1 MITTV
6 SVLTGARA
14 TERGCGSV
22 ELGTDWQQRS
32 VVVTGA
38 TRGIGR
44 GIAELFAARGAA
56 VAVTGRSDEVA
67 QRAASD
73 IAAAT
78 GGRVLG
84 LGLDLRDPETIET
97 VAAEVLR
104 RHGHVDVVCPN
115 AGIFPAKRLREMT
128 ADDVDDMM
136 AVNLRG
142 SILVTKAFLPGMER
156 AGHGRIVLTSS
167 ITGPLTGYVG
177 WSHYGASKAGQ
188 LGFIR
193 SAALEL
199 ASAGITVN
207 AVLPGNV
214 RTESLTELG
223 GEYERQMTA
232 SIPVGR
238 MGVPADIAHAVAFLA
253 SDEAAFITGQ
263 TLTVD
268 GGQTLPES
276 LASFA

>member
-1 MITTV
+1 MT
-6 SVLTGARA
+6 
-14 TERGCGSV
+14 
-22 ELGTDWQQRS
+22 GTDWRQRS

-56 VAVTGRSDEVA
+56 VAITGRDETGA
-67 QRAASD
+67 RRAAEE

-78 GGRVLG
+78 GGRVTG
-84 LGLDLRDPETIET
+84 FGLDLRDPDAIES
-97 VAAEVLR
+97 VAAEVAR
-104 RHGHVDVVCPN
+104 RHGHVDVVCAN
-115 AGIFPAKRLREMT
+115 AGIFPGKPLREMT
-128 ADDVDDMM
+128 AADVDEVLS
-136 AVNLRG
+136 VNLRG
-142 SILVTKAFLPGMER
+142 SILVTKAFLPAIER

-167 ITGPLTGYVG
+167 ITGPVTGYPG

-188 LGFIR
+188 LGFVR

-199 ASAGITVN
+199 APAGITVN

-214 RTESLTELG
+214 RTEGLDDLG
-223 GEYERQMTA
+223 EGYLARMTA
-232 SIPVGR
+232 AIPVGR
-238 MGVPADIAHAVAFLA
+238 IGETADIAHAVLFLA

-276 LASFA
+276 LESLAT

>member
-1 MITTV
+1 M
-6 SVLTGARA
+6 
-14 TERGCGSV
+14 

-56 VAVTGRSDEVA
+56 VAVTGRSDEA
-67 QRAASD
+67 ARRAAD
-73 IAAAT
+73 DMAAAT
-78 GGRVLG
+78 GGRVIG
-84 LGLDLRDPETIET
+84 LGLDLRDPDAIET
-97 VAAEVLR
+97 VAEEVQR

-128 ADDVDDMM
+128 AADVDDMM

-142 SILVTKAFLPGMER
+142 SILVAKAFLPGMER

-199 ASAGITVN
+199 APAGITIN

-223 GEYERQMTA
+223 EEYERQMTA

-238 MGVPADIAHAVAFLA
+238 MGVPGDIAHAVAFLA

>member
-1 MITTV
+1 M
-6 SVLTGARA
+6 
-14 TERGCGSV
+14 
-22 ELGTDWQQRS
+22 GTDWRARS

-56 VAVTGRSDEVA
+56 VAVTGRDEA
-67 QRAASD
+67 TAGKAAEEL
-73 IAAAT
+73 AAAT
-78 GGRVLG
+78 GGRVTG
-84 LGLDLRDPETIET
+84 IGLDLRDPDAIEAL
-97 VAAEVLR
+97 AAEAER
-104 RHGHVDVVCPN
+104 RHGHVDVVCAN
-115 AGIFPAKRLREMT
+115 AGVFPEKRLREMT
-128 ADDVDDMM
+128 AADVDEVL

-142 SILVTKAFLPGMER
+142 SILVTKAFLPAMER

-167 ITGPLTGYVG
+167 ITGPVTGYSG

-188 LGFIR
+188 LGFLR

-199 ASAGITVN
+199 APAGITVN

-214 RTESLTELG
+214 RTEGLAGLG
-223 GEYERQMTA
+223 EDYLRRMTA
-232 SIPVGR
+232 SIPAGR
-238 MGVPADIAHAVAFLA
+238 LGETADIAHAVLFLA

-276 LASFA
+276 LDALA